1 MRRSNSTNMTVKRA
15 LLRLLVLNV
24 CAGILVGCSSGAR
37 NAGPGL
43 ASDSSTTRSGTVSIS
58 FRWPTPSSTRL
69 VPAASKSIKVVVLG
83 DETANRG
90 TVLAQKVLSRPA
102 AGETSVNVIFT
113 VPVGNVKLM
122 ATAYPNA
129 DGTGVAQAQVQETF
143 DVRENNTASITL
155 TMAGTIKSIAITPA
169 TTSVTLG
176 GADISYVATA
186 KDAAGAAVLTLPANL
201 QWTVDNAAVATLTPV
216 SGNSVTLHAVK
227 AGTVNIS
234 VKETESGVS
243 SALMLLTIVSTAP
256 PVGTTN
262 IIVADTVNHR
272 VIGVDDITGKN
283 FTVLAAGLYSPQD
296 TAFDSAA
303 RVYIADYPVQLD
315 RFDNILGKNPVAYKP
330 ASAASY
336 LSVDKTGRIYY
347 RDDDLKINRIDD
359 ISGAGHISFGG
370 PSLFGGPQGIAI
382 DSQNHIYVADS
393 IKSRVYRYDD
403 MTGANQKLFG
413 SDGTLHLDLGGL
425 NGGVGHNIAV
435 DLGSR
440 VYIAD
445 FNNKRIVRID
455 PAAFDDPLTANLAA
469 FNVPAS
475 GTNVFKPLAVAVD
488 SGTTPHIYFTGV
500 YQDATGKT
508 TDAAVF
514 RMDDMQGTNLTRY
527 GAFGSGTGQFSYPV
541 SISVR

>member
-1 MRRSNSTNMTVKRA
+1 MRPSNSNASNSKR
-15 LLRLLVLNV
+15 RLLGLLAFTFCVGLL
-24 CAGILVGCSSGAR
+24 AGCGSGTR

-43 ASDSSTTRSGTVSIS
+43 ASTRSGSMRIS
-58 FRWPTPSSTRL
+58 VHWPVPAPTRL
-69 VPAASKSIKVVVLG
+69 IPSASKSISVVVLG
-83 DETANRG
+83 NDIANKG
-90 TVLAQKVLSRPA
+90 KVLTQKLLSRPA
-102 AGETSVNVIFT
+102 SGETSTNIVIT
-113 VPVGNVKLM
+113 VPVGNVNLT

-129 DGTGVAQAQVQETF
+129 DGTGVAQAQTQLAFEVKDNEEATVF
-143 DVRENNTASITL
+143 L
-155 TMAGTIKSIAITPA
+155 TMATTIKSIAVTPA

-186 KDAAGAAVLTLPANL
+186 KDADGAAVLTLPANL
-201 QWTVDNAAVATLTPV
+201 QWTVDNAAIATLTPV
-216 SGNSVTLHAVK
+216 SGNSVKLHAVK

-243 SALMLLTIVSTAP
+243 SAPMLLTVVPIAP
-256 PVGTTN
+256 VAGATS
-262 IIVADTVNHR
+262 IIVADTGNHR

-283 FTVLAAGLYSPQD
+283 FTVLGANFYSPQD
-296 TAFDSAA
+296 TAFDGAG
-303 RVYIADYPVQLD
+303 RIYVADYPVQLD
-315 RFDNILGKNPVAYKP
+315 RYDNILGKNPVVYKP

-336 LSVDKTGRIYY
+336 LSVDSTGHIYY
-347 RDDDLKINRIDD
+347 RDDNLSINRIDD
-359 ISGAGHISFGG
+359 VTGAGRLSFGG
-370 PSLFGGPQGIAI
+370 IGSGLFQAPQGIAT
-382 DSQNHIYVADS
+382 DTQNRIYVADS
-393 IKSRVYRYDD
+393 IKNRVYRFDD
-403 MTGANQKLFG
+403 MTGANPKFFG

-435 DLGSR
+435 DLAGR

-455 PAAFDDPLTANLAA
+455 PAAFDNPLTANLAA
-469 FNVPAS
+469 FNVPAA

-488 SGTTPHIYFTGV
+488 GGTAPHIYFTGV

-508 TDAAVF
+508 TDAAIF
-514 RMDDMQGTNLTRY
+514 RMDDMSGTNLTRY